1 MTKTGL
7 PSPASGTADAH
18 GHSHEHH
25 DGHDHGHEHG
35 HDHGGPA
42 GRNPGMTT
50 RWRMAVGTLIGLILL
65 AYACLV
71 QVPAGSALIVMRFG
85 NPARV
90 LTAPGLAL
98 RWPMPF
104 ETVMAVDLRTRS
116 TSSGLQDV
124 GTRDGL
130 RVIAETYAVWQ
141 VSPQPDAITR
151 FVRAVRNQPDL
162 AAAQIRTFLAASLE
176 TTASTVDLA
185 SLINADPA
193 KLRIDALENRIGGD
207 IRQKLLETYGLEVV
221 SVGLE
226 RLTLPAVTLDAT
238 VDRMRAERETVATER
253 TAEGKRKAVE
263 IRSAAERDARILQA
277 DAETR
282 AAEVE
287 ARARVAAADIYGAA
301 YRAAPE
307 LYTLLRSL
315 DTLGK
320 VVGDNTRL
328 VLRTDAAP
336 FRALVEGP
344 SLSAAPA
351 AAAPPAASAPA
362 ASSAPVPSAALSTG
376 AP

>member
-1 MTKTGL
+1 MTDQ
-7 PSPASGTADAH
+7 GTRHHHPDH
-18 GHSHEHH
+18 GHAPDQTH
-25 DGHDHGHEHG
+25 HDHGAGPHG
-35 HDHGGPA
+35 LGNHAPDGSAVLSSRAARLRLLVGGLVA
-42 GRNPGMTT
+42 LVLV
-50 RWRMAVGTLIGLILL
+50 AC
-65 AYACLV
+65 ACLV

-85 NPARV
+85 NPVRV
-90 LTAPGLAL
+90 LTQPGLSL
-98 RWPMPF
+98 RWPAPF
-104 ETVMAVDLRTRS
+104 ETTLTVDLRTRS

-141 VSPQPDAITR
+141 VSPEPADITR
-151 FVRAVRNQPDL
+151 FVRAVRNQPDQ
-162 AAAQIRTFLAASLE
+162 AAEQIRTFLGSSLE
-176 TTASTVDLA
+176 TTASTIDLS
-185 SLINADPA
+185 SLINADA
-193 KLRIDALENRIGGD
+193 SRLQIGTLEERIGDD
-207 IRQKLLETYGLEVV
+207 IRQKLLETYGLKVV
-221 SVGLE
+221 SIGLE

-238 VDRMRAERETVATER
+238 VDRMRAERETIATER

-277 DAETR
+277 DAETK

-287 ARARVAAADIYGAA
+287 AKSRVAAADIYGRA
-301 YRAAPE
+301 YRQAPE

-320 VVGDNTRL
+320 VVNGNTRL

-344 SLSAAPA
+344 AGLSAMPALPPVLPSGTVTPALPKAPA
-351 AAAPPAASAPA
+351 APPVA
-362 ASSAPVPSAALSTG
+362 G